1 MTSRESTSINLLAA
15 LFLFFYALPSAWAAE
30 ATDEVNAINAQEKVE
45 TLGQELT
52 KDLTPGV
59 LYQLDWGNP
68 QHYQLYK
75 AQQLLTGHTKA
86 QAPEMFRRLEAAHK
100 QRVKA
105 LAVSGAKPDAVKPV
119 VFPETSSDADAPL
132 QDLQFISELS
142 RSNATATSSAVT
154 YSSEAISTVANGS
167 ERNSVTLIMYND
179 LTGDFIA
186 SKNAT
191 DLTNLPELRV
201 NVSAS
206 VDPTIPVRAVA
217 FFNMIPKDSDD
228 EFPPTL
234 VMKAVSSTGIVD
246 ACMTEPRP
254 CTRDANGKCVIS
266 APASTEV
273 CSNKLPDNDTP
284 IKMCWNRHSRE
295 ECDYWASQNKP
306 ANYLIPVS
314 GYALAEGKTESTVT
328 GETAIYLVN
337 PSGGGCRV
345 HSRAESIADE
355 WTSDGNGKL
364 SFNYEAEKFKR
375 NPSCLTNNKDSLVN
389 FYMTNMLYL
398 PGTPED
404 PMPRNVTLVFTSDKR
419 SAGNPGREII
429 PQLRIMEGCV
439 AGGTLITLAS
449 GETKKIE
456 EIVSGDKVKTPH
468 GVRTV
473 SERTTG
479 TENGSMLEIRT
490 TGQTLHVTPTHPIM
504 RAIQIGSAVRN
515 MEVQA
520 REIQVGD
527 KLAGDGPPITVTFVG
542 YVEAQATPVY
552 NLQFKG
558 GVEGSYYANG
568 ILSGNLATQNML
580 ADLKSRAPL
589 RSPAQL
595 RATVHPAFLADYDNQ
610 QKQKA
615 QQSSDVSGTSQEVG
629 NATR

>member
-1 MTSRESTSINLLAA
+1 M
-15 LFLFFYALPSAWAAE
+15 
-30 ATDEVNAINAQEKVE
+30 
-45 TLGQELT
+45 
-52 KDLTPGV
+52 
-59 LYQLDWGNP
+59 
-68 QHYQLYK
+68 
-75 AQQLLTGHTKA
+75 
-86 QAPEMFRRLEAAHK
+86 
-100 QRVKA
+100 
-105 LAVSGAKPDAVKPV
+105 
-119 VFPETSSDADAPL
+119 
-132 QDLQFISELS
+132 
-142 RSNATATSSAVT
+142 
-154 YSSEAISTVANGS
+154 
-167 ERNSVTLIMYND
+167 
-179 LTGDFIA
+179 
-186 SKNAT
+186 
-191 DLTNLPELRV
+191 
-201 NVSAS
+201 
-206 VDPTIPVRAVA
+206 
-217 FFNMIPKDSDD
+217 
-228 EFPPTL
+228 
-234 VMKAVSSTGIVD
+234 
-246 ACMTEPRP
+246 
-254 CTRDANGKCVIS
+254 
-266 APASTEV
+266 
-273 CSNKLPDNDTP
+273 
-284 IKMCWNRHSRE
+284 
-295 ECDYWASQNKP
+295 
-306 ANYLIPVS
+306 
-314 GYALAEGKTESTVT
+314 
-328 GETAIYLVN
+328 
-337 PSGGGCRV
+337 
-345 HSRAESIADE
+345 
-355 WTSDGNGKL
+355 
-364 SFNYEAEKFKR
+364 
-375 NPSCLTNNKDSLVN
+375 
-389 FYMTNMLYL
+389 
-398 PGTPED
+398 
-404 PMPRNVTLVFTSDKR
+404 
-419 SAGNPGREII
+419 
-429 PQLRIMEGCV
+429 
-439 AGGTLITLAS
+439 ITLAS